1 MVSISRIYCWQI
13 ARLYWFC
20 LIRLIWLNLSKFR
33 SKNLKGSLMSLTRFL
48 FSDKVRCFN
57 QSERALYGN
66 FIIKL
71 VKVPC
76 ARALPQKE
84 LDPDS
89 RVWKEF
95 CQFPLCFPIPTFGT
109 LNKMAGA
116 KLTNEGTV
124 SPWAF
129 KSEQHPSMLPGTI
142 PCYWD
147 LVWTGPGTE
156 LDLQAWDLGFAGKV
170 WYWSIA
176 ACRYQCTRI
185 TYCTWCTPV
194 KCLCTGTSGD

>member
-1 MVSISRIYCWQI
+1 
-13 ARLYWFC
+13 
-20 LIRLIWLNLSKFR
+20 
-33 SKNLKGSLMSLTRFL
+33 MSLTRFL
-48 FSDKVRCFN
+48 FSDKGRCFN

-76 ARALPQKE
+76 ARELPQKE
-84 LDPDS
+84 LHPDS

-95 CQFPLCFPIPTFGT
+95 CQFPLCFPIPPWGT

-147 LVWTGPGTE
+147 LVWTGSGQE
-156 LDLQAWDLGFAGKV
+156 LDLHAWDLKFPGEV
-170 WYWSIA
+170 WYWNVA
-176 ACRYQCTRI
+176 ACRYHNLVPRVCHLTALWGERGETLAHAGHVPLWQL
-185 TYCTWCTPV
+185 
-194 KCLCTGTSGD
+194 KTSGRGPL